1 MKESI
6 ELQEARENLRLWL
19 AAEKA
24 VATGQ
29 SYKIGTR
36 SLTRASLADIVA
48 RINFWKNE
56 IERLENGRPRGMRV
70 MRAVPRD
77 L

>member
-1 MKESI
+1 MSWTLEEAQAQLNMWIDAES
-6 ELQEARENLRLWL
+6 
-19 AAEKA
+19 A

-36 SLTRASLADIVA
+36 SLTRASLREITG
-48 RINFWKNE
+48 RIRFWRAE
-56 IERLENGRPRGMRV
+56 VERLKSGRRSGARV

>member
-1 MKESI
+1 MSWTLEEAQNQLAIWIEAES
-6 ELQEARENLRLWL
+6 
-19 AAEKA
+19 A

-29 SYKIGTR
+29 SYRIGTR
-36 SLTRASLADIVA
+36 QLTRASLREISE
-48 RINFWKNE
+48 RIKYWRAE
-56 IERLENGRPRGMRV
+56 VERLKNGRKPGMRV

>member
-1 MKESI
+1 MSWTLEEAQNQLAIWIEAES
-6 ELQEARENLRLWL
+6 
-19 AAEKA
+19 A

-29 SYKIGTR
+29 SYRIGTR
-36 SLTRASLADIVA
+36 QLTRASLREIAE
-48 RINFWKNE
+48 RIKYWRAE
-56 IERLENGRPRGMRV
+56 VERLKSGRKPGMRV